1 MDVRGFVTGLIIEVI
16 KEFNVFS
23 LIEKVFLFLQT
34 NSLITL
40 IIFAIAL
47 FILYRIVTLA
57 FRIFLV
63 VIAGLAFPFVMN
75 FFFGWN
81 IPITV
86 NTLLFYAT
94 SAVVLYLLAVFLKG
108 VGKTLKF
115 ITAPLRKKSEI
126 KKIKKEVEKDIK
138 EKKS

>member
-16 KEFNVFS
+16 KEFSIFS
-23 LIEKVFLFLQT
+23 LIEKVALFLQT
-34 NSLITL
+34 NSLITF

-47 FILYRIVTLA
+47 FILYKIVTLA

-63 VIAGLAFPFVMN
+63 VIAGLAFPLVMN

-81 IPITV
+81 IPITL

-108 VGKTLKF
+108 VGKALKF
-115 ITAPLRKKSEI
+115 ITTPLRKKSEI
-126 KKIKKEVEKDIK
+126 KKIKKEVEEDIEK
-138 EKKS
+138 ENS